1 VYYLISQ
8 FGWYLLA
15 AFIIGLITGWLTCN
29 RERRQWG
36 WLPVGLLVA
45 LVALL
50 LTWFRIING
59 VPALWIETALLMF
72 ALFLLG
78 CCIGCLF
85 KQAFSGEQ
93 PGGVREWH
101 KDISGAAPV
110 AAVAAVAAMP
120 KPAPVAAAPVK
131 PAPAPVAP
139 KAPEPPVMPKVE
151 GEDLIA
157 GKRPLGLMSP
167 RGGKADD
174 LKLVRGIGKQ
184 NEGRLHGLGIWH
196 FDQIA
201 QWTRDNALWVGSYL
215 AFPGRIER
223 EEWVVQ
229 AKDLA
234 AGKETAFAAR
244 VKRGEV
250 ATSKDDGSQGQSN
263 VTSMGDDGFEGDR
276 PKNTLS
282 GARGGKADDLKLIN
296 GVGRAIELKLHQL
309 GIWHFDQIAAMN
321 DEELKFISHFS
332 GFPGR
337 ALRENWKAESAI
349 LAKGGETD
357 HSKAVKAGKIPS
369 SLNDPKGKK

>member
-1 VYYLISQ
+1 MYYLISQ

-15 AFIIGLITGWLTCN
+15 AFIIGLITGWLTCD

-36 WLPVGLLVA
+36 WLPIGLLVA

-50 LTWFRIING
+50 LTWFRVVNG

-72 ALFLLG
+72 GLFLLG

-85 KQAFSGEQ
+85 KQAFSGEE

-101 KDISGAAPV
+101 KNLGLSGPGIGAAGLSSGLREWNKDISGT
-110 AAVAAVAAMP
+110 
-120 KPAPVAAAPVK
+120 
-131 PAPAPVAP
+131 APAVVAP
-139 KAPEPPVMPKVE
+139 ETKQAPDPAVMPMVE
-151 GEDLIA
+151 GEEMIA
-157 GKRPLGLMSP
+157 GKRPLGLVSP

-174 LKLVRGIGKQ
+174 LKLIRGIGKQ

-223 EEWVVQ
+223 EAWIVQ

-234 AGKETAFAAR
+234 AGKETEFAAR

-250 ATSKDDGSQGQSN
+250 ATSKDDGSLGQSN
-263 VTSMGDDGFEGDR
+263 VAKISDL
-276 PKNTLS
+276 K
-282 GARGGKADDLKLIN
+282 GGK
-296 GVGRAIELKLHQL
+296 
-309 GIWHFDQIAAMN
+309 
-321 DEELKFISHFS
+321 
-332 GFPGR
+332 
-337 ALRENWKAESAI
+337 
-349 LAKGGETD
+349 T
-357 HSKAVKAGKIPS
+357 
-369 SLNDPKGKK
+369 

>member
-29 RERRQWG
+29 REQRQWG
-36 WLPVGLLVA
+36 WLPIGLLVA

-50 LTWFRIING
+50 LTWTRIING

-78 CCIGCLF
+78 CCLGCII
-85 KQAFSGEQ
+85 KQAFSGEHTG
-93 PGGVREWH
+93 GGVREWH
-101 KDISGAAPV
+101 KDIGGAAPV
-110 AAVAAVAAMP
+110 AAMAAVAAMAP
-120 KPAPVAAAPVK
+120 RPAAAAPV
-131 PAPAPVAP
+131 PPPAP
-139 KAPEPPVMPKVE
+139 KAPEPLAMAKVE

-157 GKRPLGLMSP
+157 GKRPLGLVSP

-174 LKLVRGIGKQ
+174 LKLIRGIGKQ

-223 EEWVVQ
+223 EEWVSQ

-234 AGKETAFAAR
+234 TGKETAFAAR

-250 ATSKDDGSQGQSN
+250 ATSRDDGSLGQAN
-263 VTSMGDDGFEGDR
+263 VASMSDDGFEGDR

-296 GVGRAIELKLHQL
+296 GVGRAIELKLHKL

-337 ALRENWKAESAI
+337 ALRENWKGEAAI